1 MFCVGRMWTGKSDEF
16 VDRASAGTEARQHR
30 ALSDRGT
37 SSADDC
43 AVGRDGN
50 AVARTVSF
58 RRIQYR
64 VDCCNSTR
72 SHVYTRSDN
81 LSGLIGQNCVTSV
94 PLAVRLSWLKM
105 PIHAH
110 LLRQVILTRKVCPTD
125 LVFGV

>member
-1 MFCVGRMWTGKSDEF
+1 MWTGKSDEF

-58 RRIQYR
+58 RRIQYH

-81 LSGLIGQNCVTSV
+81 LSGSELRNKRPIGCEAQLVENARSC
-94 PLAVRLSWLKM
+94 PLASAGDFD
-105 PIHAH
+105 P
-110 LLRQVILTRKVCPTD
+110 
-125 LVFGV
+125 